1 MMAKETVPAAG
12 RRLCTPGS
20 LGGSHPTV
28 GTPYGFIRRCTFRA
42 RCVDFE
48 YLSRFSI

>member
-1 MMAKETVPAAG
+1 MMAKETVP
-12 RRLCTPGS
+12 RRGDGTPGS
-20 LGGSHPTV
+20 LGHGSHPTV
-28 GTPYGFIRRCTFRA
+28 GTPYGFIRRCTFRG